1 MKKNSRFF
9 LVLMAIFAITPA
21 AILTSCKDNDDDDP
35 VVDDSQ
41 VTLKVKI
48 TYSVDLADTWYEFY
62 NVEITYT
69 GSDGNSET
77 KIIQENQEESMTLF
91 KNEAPDTVA
100 FKVIAKPK
108 DTPPEVE
115 DGKVYSLDHSAN
127 LSVVTMTEDG
137 KEVTALFSEPTNA
150 TLKSGGDAFRQ
161 ALQKERQLY
170 NRSYSIKK

>member
-1 MKKNSRFF
+1 MKKISRFS
-9 LVLMAIFAITPA
+9 VLMAIFAIALSFT
-21 AILTSCKDNDDDDP
+21 LTSCRDNDDDDP
-35 VVDDSQ
+35 EVDDPQ
-41 VTLKVKI
+41 ATLKVEI
-48 TYSVDLADTWYEFY
+48 TYSVNLAETWYEFY

-69 GSDGNSET
+69 DSIGNSET
-77 KIIQENQEESMTLF
+77 EIIGADYEKSMTLF
-91 KNEAPDTVA
+91 MNEAPNTVA

-127 LSVVTMTEDG
+127 LRVVTMTEDG
-137 KEVTALFSEPTNA
+137 KEVVALFSEPTNA

-170 NRSYSIKK
+170 NRSYTIKK